1 MSTESTISYHIFIL
15 SFAGRCLQQ
24 WDGHV
29 HLPVRGSLLVIQG
42 LYNDASMRT
51 PFIVNIETFALLVI
65 QGLHNDHYDAY
76 GYRTSM
82 METFIVNIKPFFPF
96 SSM

>member
-1 MSTESTISYHIFIL
+1 MSDESTISQDDFSYLIL
-15 SFAGRCLQQ
+15 SIAGRRLQQ

-29 HLPVRGSLLVIQG
+29 HLPVRGS
-42 LYNDASMRT
+42 
-51 PFIVNIETFALLVI
+51 FLVI

-76 GYRTSM
+76 GYHTSM

-96 SSM
+96 SSIIVNIKLFALLIFVKY

>member
-1 MSTESTISYHIFIL
+1 MSAESTISYHIFIL
-15 SFAGRCLQQ
+15 SIAGRCLQQ

-42 LYNDASMRT
+42 L
-51 PFIVNIETFALLVI
+51 
-65 QGLHNDHYDAY
+65 HNDHYDAY
-76 GYRTSM
+76 GYHTSM